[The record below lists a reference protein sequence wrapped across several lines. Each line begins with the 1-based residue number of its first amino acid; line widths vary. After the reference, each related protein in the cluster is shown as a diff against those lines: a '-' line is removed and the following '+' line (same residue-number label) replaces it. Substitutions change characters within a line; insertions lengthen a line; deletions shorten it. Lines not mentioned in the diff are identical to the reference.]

1 MGVQSDFRTI
11 PMLPFS
17 KSEAEYNVT
26 KIKRHLHSED
36 LMMPSVLQDTV
47 SYLLHVS
54 KTAKGSIIAEE
65 VTS

>member
-1 MGVQSDFRTI
+1 
-11 PMLPFS
+11 MLPFS